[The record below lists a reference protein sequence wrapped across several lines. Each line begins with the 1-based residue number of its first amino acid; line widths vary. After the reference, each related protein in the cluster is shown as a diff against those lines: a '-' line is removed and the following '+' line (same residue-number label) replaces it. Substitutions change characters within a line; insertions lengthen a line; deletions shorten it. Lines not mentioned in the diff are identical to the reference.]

1 MVEKVLGTLQ
11 IDFVLSLFGA
21 LDSHTD
27 TIEKAFGVRIAA
39 GEQFP
44 PFRKRYAAGVQRRS
58 VLRIQA
64 EYKAGFV
71 SSCGNHS
78 EGEGKLAF
86 QHDPAFVLQVI
97 EVFKRLFQKAGFFLK
112 PEAGRVLRLHIA
124 AEPPCADFEQMVF
137 GFFKHQQGDSAPPIG
152 GHDEQVA
159 VIP

>member
-1 MVEKVLGTLQ
+1 MR
-11 IDFVLSLFGA
+11 F
-21 LDSHTD
+21 
-27 TIEKAFGVRIAA
+27 VRIAA

-71 SSCGNHS
+71 SSCGNHR

-86 QHDPAFVLQVI
+86 QHDSAFVLQVI